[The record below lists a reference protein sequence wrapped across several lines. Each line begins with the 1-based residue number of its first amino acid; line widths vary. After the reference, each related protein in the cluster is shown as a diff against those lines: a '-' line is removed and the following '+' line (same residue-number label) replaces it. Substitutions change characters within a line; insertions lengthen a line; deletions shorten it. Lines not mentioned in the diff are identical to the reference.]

1 MAATTS
7 QTALSPAAQTQHLQH
22 EVERSRQQVQ
32 ETLDELR
39 AELQDLAI
47 LDDVRRWRARAAYE
61 QGRLKETARRADRYA
76 RSGPS
81 LSDWVRQHPVEALVA
96 AFGVGFLLGSRPFQ

>member
-1 MAATTS
+1 MTTPAS
-7 QTALSPAAQTQHLQH
+7 QAALSPAAQTQRLQH

-32 ETLDELR
+32 ETLEELR
-39 AELQDLAI
+39 EQVQDLAI
-47 LDDVRRWRARAAYE
+47 LDDLRRWRARAAYE
-61 QGRLKETARRADRYA
+61 QGRLRETAQRADRYA

-81 LSDWVRQHPVEALVA
+81 LTDWVRQHPVEALVA